1 MANTLLVTVGSL
13 VGVLL
18 GGALSLVTQRI
29 VEHSASRRHVASIME
44 GRRGE
49 RLTYL
54 IAFLE
59 TAQEAERLAI
69 GTHQHGAK
77 GKAAGERTE
86 ALLDQLWM
94 RLRAVQLVCPAEVGE
109 AARDL
114 AGEVHR
120 VVREGPGEQSV
131 TAFLRPSRGKLIA
144 LARADLGQV
153 EHAKELPKL

>member
-1 MANTLLVTVGSL
+1 MANGILVTVGSL

-29 VEHSASRRHVASIME
+29 VEHSASRRHAASIME

-49 RLTYL
+49 RLAYL
-54 IAFLE
+54 IAFIE

-69 GTHQHGAK
+69 GTHQHGAD
-77 GKAAGERTE
+77 GEAVGERTE

-94 RLRAVQLVCPAEVGE
+94 RLRAVQLVCPAEVSE
-109 AARDL
+109 AAREL

-120 VVREGPGEQSV
+120 VVREGPGNQSV

-144 LARADLGQV
+144 VARADLERV
-153 EHAKELPKL
+153 ERTKELPKL